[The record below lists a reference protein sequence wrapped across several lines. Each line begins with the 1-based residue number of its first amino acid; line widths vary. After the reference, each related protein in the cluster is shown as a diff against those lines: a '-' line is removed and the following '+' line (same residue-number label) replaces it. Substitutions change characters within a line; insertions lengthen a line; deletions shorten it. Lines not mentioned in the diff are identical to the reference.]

1 MKLVATI
8 FSHSIRAHANHL
20 STIQSQDLSIH
31 LHRPLPFSLLH
42 TKIQILGQG
51 IPPVRFHRSSGNKS
65 FGRDELF
72 NCLRNF
78 HKLAALEA
86 LNFARDAATLS
97 T

>member
-51 IPPVRFHRSSGNKS
+51 IPPCDSTGAVGIKVLAGMNSSTVSETFTN
-65 FGRDELF
+65 
-72 NCLRNF
+72 
-78 HKLAALEA
+78 
-86 LNFARDAATLS
+86 
-97 T
+97 